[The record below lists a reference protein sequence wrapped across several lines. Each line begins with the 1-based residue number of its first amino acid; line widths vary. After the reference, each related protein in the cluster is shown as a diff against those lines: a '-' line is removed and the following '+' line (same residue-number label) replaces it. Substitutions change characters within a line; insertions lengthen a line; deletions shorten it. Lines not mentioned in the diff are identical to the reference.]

1 MQFKKM
7 LIKMSQE
14 LNVHPMPGNPSCS
27 RLSTST
33 SLFLALSQALPPVPT
48 LPPFLH
54 RIIKNQYQK
63 LICSYIA
70 TSSDIH
76 EAQPTLCGMTGR
88 GRGRGRGTGGGGFMT
103 ALGPCLVTFVCDP
116 AAMQKKNKRRKFK

>member
-1 MQFKKM
+1 MKVGIEGAAEGEARAVIVKPEVAQTERFMQFKKM

-14 LNVHPMPGNPSCS
+14 LNVHPMPGNLAAHASPPP
-27 RLSTST
+27 LSGTVT
-33 SLFLALSQALPPVPT
+33 GTPPLPT
-48 LPPFLH
+48 LPLFLH

-88 GRGRGRGTGGGGFMT
+88 G
-103 ALGPCLVTFVCDP
+103 
-116 AAMQKKNKRRKFK
+116 